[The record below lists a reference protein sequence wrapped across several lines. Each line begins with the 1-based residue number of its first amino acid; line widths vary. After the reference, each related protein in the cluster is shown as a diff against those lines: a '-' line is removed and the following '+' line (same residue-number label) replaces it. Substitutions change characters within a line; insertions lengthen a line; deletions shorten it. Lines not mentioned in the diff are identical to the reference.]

1 MRKSMVSALL
11 CVALAAAP
19 CVFAQSGASNDSAQ
33 KVTLQ
38 LDAAAQK
45 ALVQLGGQMMMAGK
59 AYEYDRELADDIG
72 PRLTGSAN
80 YVKATDW
87 AVAEFT
93 RLGLRNVHKEGW
105 TIPATWEPETL
116 ATARMILPHEQ
127 RLHLES
133 EGWSPST
140 PPGGVRGNVYYLA
153 DLTVDGVKT
162 HAAQIKGAIV
172 LVDGD
177 SIDKGIAGGFG
188 KLFDALT
195 EIGRRGAAGLILG
208 IGTTNNA
215 PSFVGVTA
223 FDGSLANLPTGN
235 LGLEDTLLLKRL
247 LDRGPVEVE
256 FSFQNRIR
264 KNVTVNNVVAE
275 IPGTDA
281 SGDYVLIGGH
291 LDSWHPGTGALDNG
305 TGAATVV
312 AVAQAMM
319 AAGVKPKRTM
329 RFVLFGGEEEGTI
342 GSIRYAEQHAGE
354 LGHCAGVFV
363 TDTGAEAPKGWYDF
377 GRADEAGAL
386 KTVKPLLD
394 SLGAGGVDD
403 DGRFTFETDESAF
416 LVKGVPAFVLWT
428 PVDKYFLIHHKPS
441 DTFDKVN
448 QRDLNLGAATVGVTA
463 LAFADAGND
472 LPHYSAQQV
481 IDQLK
486 AVKAYD
492 QYEDMLQ
499 HHVMR

>member
-1 MRKSMVSALL
+1 MR
-11 CVALAAAP
+11 
-19 CVFAQSGASNDSAQ
+19 
-33 KVTLQ
+33 
-38 LDAAAQK
+38 
-45 ALVQLGGQMMMAGK
+45 LGGQMMLAGQ
-59 AYEYDRELADDIG
+59 AYEYDRELADEIG

-80 YVKATDW
+80 YVKATNW
-87 AVAEFT
+87 AVAEFK
-93 RLGLRNVHKEGW
+93 RLGLSNVHLEGW

-116 ATARMILPHEQ
+116 ATASMILPHEQ

-153 DLTVDGVKT
+153 DPTVDGVKS

-172 LVDGD
+172 LLDGQSVDA
-177 SIDKGIAGGFG
+177 GIAKGFG
-188 KLFDALT
+188 KLFDALA
-195 EIGRRGAAGLILG
+195 EIGKQGAAGLILG

-235 LGLEDTLLLKRL
+235 LGMEDTLLLKRL

-264 KNVTVNNVVAE
+264 RNVTVNNVVAE
-275 IPGTDA
+275 IPGTDG

-291 LDSWHPGTGALDNG
+291 LDSWHPGTGAQDNG
-305 TGAATVV
+305 TGAASVV

-342 GSIRYAEQHAGE
+342 GSIRYAEKHAGE

-363 TDTGAEAPKGWYDF
+363 TDTGAQAPKGWYDF
-377 GRADEAGAL
+377 GRADEAETL
-386 KTVKPLLD
+386 KAVKPLLD
-394 SLGAGGVDD
+394 SLGAGGVND
-403 DGRFTFETDESAF
+403 DGQFTFETDESAF

-463 LAFADAGND
+463 LAFADAGNE

-486 AVKAYD
+486 AVKAYT
-492 QYEDMLQ
+492 QYEDILE
-499 HHVMR
+499 HHVMQ

>member
-1 MRKSMVSALL
+1 MLKPVFPVLL
-11 CVALAAAP
+11 CVALCAAP
-19 CVFAQSGASNDSAQ
+19 CAFAQSGATDNSAP
-33 KVTLQ
+33 KITLH
-38 LDAAAQK
+38 LDAAAQQS
-45 ALVQLGGQMMMAGK
+45 LLRLGGQMMLAGR
-59 AYEYDRELADDIG
+59 AYEYDRELSDEIG

-87 AVAEFT
+87 AMAEFK
-93 RLGLRNVHKEGW
+93 RLGLSNVHKEGW
-105 TIPATWEPETL
+105 TIPATWEPATL
-116 ATARMILPHEQ
+116 ATAKMILPHEQ

-153 DLTVDGVKT
+153 DLTMDGVKS

-172 LVDGD
+172 LVDGEA
-177 SIDKGIAGGFG
+177 IDKGIQGGFG

-195 EIGRRGAAGLILG
+195 EIGTQGAKGLILG

-215 PSFVGVTA
+215 PSFVGMTA
-223 FDGSLANLPTGN
+223 FDGSLTNLPTGN
-235 LGLEDTLLLKRL
+235 LGMEDTLLLKRL

-256 FSFQNRIR
+256 FSFENRIR

-275 IPGTDA
+275 IPGTDG

-291 LDSWHPGTGALDNG
+291 LDSWHPGTGAQDNG

-312 AVAQAMM
+312 AVAQAAMV
-319 AAGVKPKRTM
+319 AGVKPKRTM

-354 LGHCAGVFV
+354 LGHCAGVFIS
-363 TDTGAEAPKGWYDF
+363 DTGAQAPKGWYDF
-377 GRADEAGAL
+377 GRGDEAGAL
-386 KTVKPLLD
+386 SAVKPLLD
-394 SLGAGGVDD
+394 SLGAGGVND
-403 DGRFTFETDESAF
+403 DGQFTFETDESAF

-428 PVDKYFLIHHKPS
+428 PVDKYFQIHHKPS

-463 LAFADAGND
+463 LAFAEADNE

-486 AVKAYD
+486 AVKAYT
-492 QYEDMLQ
+492 QYEDILQ
-499 HHVMR
+499 HHVMQ